1 MSTDLFFS
9 QPIPQNPSTGIQ
21 SDPIGPVGLDRSAK
35 IRTTDES
42 PKGDGDNFL
51 STLKQVSQDR
61 NPTKRSQH
69 TAEAPLSKTTASVG
83 GGEIDETSDPEISPA
98 DIPTQTEPDA
108 QPDQMASEWNFTAF
122 IKALENMGFHDATG
136 GSDLQNM
143 ADANPVDNNQ
153 MAAIKSLIARL
164 QQNQFGLTADLKA
177 GLERLQ
183 QFLANAPMPIDGTSG
198 QGLSPNQLADL
209 AQINQWLKGMTP
221 GLQDQNGNSGL
232 LMGEGTAGVKPPGA
246 IAAEAGTGIETAVK
260 SLAMNGGHSGTATFQ
275 STENSA
281 ALSQSEIRTEVDPK
295 SVTDSQPIVAKNEH
309 GSKAAPTVESTE
321 ADASKIKEPLG
332 FGRDPRTANRTEV
345 PGRMATTPDP
355 DQQAGTANMR
365 DNQSVKSSASSGPD
379 PAVVKMSESQIQ
391 STSGEEPLSK
401 VFQETQ
407 RVKEGVVKVE
417 SGFTEETVSKVIKT
431 EAGSNDNG
439 LLNSSG
445 HNTEK
450 SAEPAAIQKETEARQ
465 SDLRNQTMDQIV
477 RKAAIHLRNGQHEA
491 RIELK
496 PDFLG
501 HIRMQVISEN
511 HLVTVKILAQ
521 HGFVKDM
528 IESNVHQLKADLQ
541 QQGLEVD
548 KLEVSVSRDSE
559 DAGNF
564 KDKFAQSK
572 ARQNHAGHQNEDH
585 PAQEQQGES
594 AEPVRTADGGTTVDY
609 FA

>member
-1 MSTDLFFS
+1 MSTVLFFS
-9 QPIPQNPSTGIQ
+9 QPIPQNPSTGIR
-21 SDPIGPVGLDRSAK
+21 SDQIGSVGLDRSAK

-83 GGEIDETSDPEISPA
+83 GGEIDETSDPETSPA

-108 QPDQMASEWNFTAF
+108 QPDQMVSEWNFAAF
-122 IKALENMGFHDATG
+122 IKVLENMGFHDAAG

-153 MAAIKSLIARL
+153 MDAIKSLIARL
-164 QQNQFGLTADLKA
+164 QHNQFELTADLKA

-198 QGLSPNQLADL
+198 QGLSSNQRADL

-295 SVTDSQPIVAKNEH
+295 SATDSQPIVAKNEH
-309 GSKAAPTVESTE
+309 GSKAAPAVESTE

-355 DQQAGTANMR
+355 DQRAGTANMR
-365 DNQSVKSSASSGPD
+365 DNQSVKSSASSSPD

-541 QQGLEVD
+541 QQGLEVG

-559 DAGNF
+559 DSGNF

-572 ARQNHAGHQNEDH
+572 ARQNPAGHQNEDH
-585 PAQEQQGES
+585 SAQEQQGKTP
-594 AEPVRTADGGTTVDY
+594 EPVRTADGATTVDY